1 MKKSGKSGG
10 KGIIPL
16 PPGRFF
22 LLTLLFTLLAAAG
35 VRAQN
40 PPVSINAKAI
50 TINELF
56 TRIEK
61 QGVYTFAYNNA
72 DIDLKRVVTVHTK
85 ERPIESIVRECLPEV
100 NVQVSNNKVILTG
113 RRSDQSSMPMHK
125 LTGTVTDENGAP
137 VTGATVIV
145 VGTQRGTTTS
155 ATGAYT
161 LQVRNGEILEFQYLG
176 YEKQAV
182 SVGGQTT
189 LDVTLQPSKAMA
201 VDEVVVIGYG
211 TVKKGD
217 ATGSVANIKI
227 SDVKDLPVLSVDQAL
242 QGRVA
247 GADIMSTTG
256 EPGATTSI
264 RIRGT
269 RSISA
274 SNEPLIVVDGVM
286 DAVSDL
292 NDLNMAD
299 IESITILKD
308 ASSTA
313 IYGSRGSNGVIIVT
327 TKGGGNQTNTK
338 PSITLKAD
346 IGFSQLP
353 RKLDVMNATE
363 FALYRNDFAYFST
376 QSGYED
382 IGEGTPQSKYPFKAP
397 FSLGKGTDW
406 IDEITRTAP
415 YQNYSL
421 SISGRSKKSSYYA
434 SLGYNDSQGIIDNSG
449 LQRIT
454 GRLNLDHQLFKWLK
468 VGYRGSYTWRDNAQN
483 LAEIGGTAYYR
494 AAMYLSPHIDPQEN
508 YNPLWGNGQ
517 RINTPRATID
527 QNTYS
532 IERTSLNHTAYLEV
546 ALAKGLKL
554 RSQNSYYSF
563 QRHTYRYYPG
573 SLPAKN
579 EGEGGQAY
587 RAEFH
592 EFSLSS
598 ENTLSYK
605 LETKSGHNIDAL
617 AGFTAY
623 RYKSDNFTLSGQ
635 GYMDDDVLWNNM
647 NAVTDKETYSAA
659 TGLTKRTKMSLL
671 ARFNYNYKQR
681 YYLTVTG
688 RYDGSSNF
696 AANNKWGFF
705 PSVALKWNAAKENFL
720 KDVRWID
727 ELSLRLSA
735 GRTGNDAISAYRSLA
750 AMSSTTSGYLFDG
763 MQPGA
768 YYRSRLASPN
778 LTWEKTDLYNA
789 ALDLAFFNN
798 RLMITAE
805 GYISKTRDLLL
816 TVQTASATGYTSR
829 YANIGKTSNKG
840 VELSIESRN
849 IVRPKFSW
857 TTNLTI
863 AHNKQN
869 VDDIGSEDF
878 VTALSSPGN
887 NPYMMYGYVKGYP
900 LNALWGFKYGG
911 TWKSVEEF
919 ERNSVTN
926 TYVSALA
933 INSDAASRKA
943 SLGMPRYYDI
953 NNDGSL
959 NNDDL
964 VYQGNA
970 DPDLYGGLQNNFR
983 FGRLNVGIYFTY
995 SLGGKIYNYSELYMA
1010 GSSMSNQYRYML
1022 EAWHPVR
1029 NPQSNLPRA
1038 GAVDAHVPSDLMIY
1052 DASYIRLKNITVGY
1066 TFDLSK
1072 RSKFIRDI
1080 TLNLS
1085 AENLHIWK
1093 KYNGFDPDVST
1104 DSSDS
1109 ALRRVDLGAYPKPRT
1124 IVFSIQLRY

>member
-1 MKKSGKSGG
+1 M
-10 KGIIPL
+10 
-16 PPGRFF
+16 
-22 LLTLLFTLLAAAG
+22 
-35 VRAQN
+35 
-40 PPVSINAKAI
+40 
-50 TINELF
+50 
-56 TRIEK
+56 
-61 QGVYTFAYNNA
+61 
-72 DIDLKRVVTVHTK
+72 
-85 ERPIESIVRECLPEV
+85 
-100 NVQVSNNKVILTG
+100 
-113 RRSDQSSMPMHK
+113 
-125 LTGTVTDENGAP
+125 
-137 VTGATVIV
+137 
-145 VGTQRGTTTS
+145 
-155 ATGAYT
+155 
-161 LQVRNGEILEFQYLG
+161 
-176 YEKQAV
+176 
-182 SVGGQTT
+182 
-189 LDVTLQPSKAMA
+189 
-201 VDEVVVIGYG
+201 
-211 TVKKGD
+211 
-217 ATGSVANIKI
+217 
-227 SDVKDLPVLSVDQAL
+227 
-242 QGRVA
+242 
-247 GADIMSTTG
+247 
-256 EPGATTSI
+256 
-264 RIRGT
+264 
-269 RSISA
+269 
-274 SNEPLIVVDGVM
+274 
-286 DAVSDL
+286 
-292 NDLNMAD
+292 
-299 IESITILKD
+299 
-308 ASSTA
+308 
-313 IYGSRGSNGVIIVT
+313 
-327 TKGGGNQTNTK
+327 
-338 PSITLKAD
+338 
-346 IGFSQLP
+346 
-353 RKLDVMNATE
+353 
-363 FALYRNDFAYFST
+363 
-376 QSGYED
+376 
-382 IGEGTPQSKYPFKAP
+382 
-397 FSLGKGTDW
+397 
-406 IDEITRTAP
+406 
-415 YQNYSL
+415 
-421 SISGRSKKSSYYA
+421 
-434 SLGYNDSQGIIDNSG
+434 
-449 LQRIT
+449 
-454 GRLNLDHQLFKWLK
+454 
-468 VGYRGSYTWRDNAQN
+468 
-483 LAEIGGTAYYR
+483 
-494 AAMYLSPHIDPQEN
+494 
-508 YNPLWGNGQ
+508 
-517 RINTPRATID
+517 
-527 QNTYS
+527 
-532 IERTSLNHTAYLEV
+532 

-635 GYMDDDVLWNNM
+635 GYMGDDVLWNNM

>member
-1 MKKSGKSGG
+1 M
-10 KGIIPL
+10 
-16 PPGRFF
+16 
-22 LLTLLFTLLAAAG
+22 
-35 VRAQN
+35 
-40 PPVSINAKAI
+40 
-50 TINELF
+50 
-56 TRIEK
+56 
-61 QGVYTFAYNNA
+61 
-72 DIDLKRVVTVHTK
+72 
-85 ERPIESIVRECLPEV
+85 
-100 NVQVSNNKVILTG
+100 
-113 RRSDQSSMPMHK
+113 
-125 LTGTVTDENGAP
+125 
-137 VTGATVIV
+137 
-145 VGTQRGTTTS
+145 
-155 ATGAYT
+155 
-161 LQVRNGEILEFQYLG
+161 
-176 YEKQAV
+176 
-182 SVGGQTT
+182 
-189 LDVTLQPSKAMA
+189 
-201 VDEVVVIGYG
+201 
-211 TVKKGD
+211 
-217 ATGSVANIKI
+217 
-227 SDVKDLPVLSVDQAL
+227 
-242 QGRVA
+242 
-247 GADIMSTTG
+247 
-256 EPGATTSI
+256 
-264 RIRGT
+264 
-269 RSISA
+269 
-274 SNEPLIVVDGVM
+274 
-286 DAVSDL
+286 
-292 NDLNMAD
+292 
-299 IESITILKD
+299 
-308 ASSTA
+308 
-313 IYGSRGSNGVIIVT
+313 
-327 TKGGGNQTNTK
+327 
-338 PSITLKAD
+338 
-346 IGFSQLP
+346 
-353 RKLDVMNATE
+353 
-363 FALYRNDFAYFST
+363 
-376 QSGYED
+376 
-382 IGEGTPQSKYPFKAP
+382 
-397 FSLGKGTDW
+397 
-406 IDEITRTAP
+406 
-415 YQNYSL
+415 
-421 SISGRSKKSSYYA
+421 
-434 SLGYNDSQGIIDNSG
+434 
-449 LQRIT
+449 
-454 GRLNLDHQLFKWLK
+454 
-468 VGYRGSYTWRDNAQN
+468 
-483 LAEIGGTAYYR
+483 
-494 AAMYLSPHIDPQEN
+494 
-508 YNPLWGNGQ
+508 
-517 RINTPRATID
+517 
-527 QNTYS
+527 
-532 IERTSLNHTAYLEV
+532 

-943 SLGMPRYYDI
+943 SRGMPRYYDI

-1022 EAWHPVR
+1022 DAWHPVR

>member
-1 MKKSGKSGG
+1 
-10 KGIIPL
+10 
-16 PPGRFF
+16 
-22 LLTLLFTLLAAAG
+22 
-35 VRAQN
+35 
-40 PPVSINAKAI
+40 
-50 TINELF
+50 
-56 TRIEK
+56 
-61 QGVYTFAYNNA
+61 
-72 DIDLKRVVTVHTK
+72 
-85 ERPIESIVRECLPEV
+85 
-100 NVQVSNNKVILTG
+100 
-113 RRSDQSSMPMHK
+113 
-125 LTGTVTDENGAP
+125 
-137 VTGATVIV
+137 
-145 VGTQRGTTTS
+145 
-155 ATGAYT
+155 
-161 LQVRNGEILEFQYLG
+161 
-176 YEKQAV
+176 
-182 SVGGQTT
+182 
-189 LDVTLQPSKAMA
+189 
-201 VDEVVVIGYG
+201 
-211 TVKKGD
+211 
-217 ATGSVANIKI
+217 
-227 SDVKDLPVLSVDQAL
+227 
-242 QGRVA
+242 
-247 GADIMSTTG
+247 
-256 EPGATTSI
+256 
-264 RIRGT
+264 
-269 RSISA
+269 
-274 SNEPLIVVDGVM
+274 
-286 DAVSDL
+286 
-292 NDLNMAD
+292 
-299 IESITILKD
+299 
-308 ASSTA
+308 
-313 IYGSRGSNGVIIVT
+313 
-327 TKGGGNQTNTK
+327 
-338 PSITLKAD
+338 
-346 IGFSQLP
+346 
-353 RKLDVMNATE
+353 MNATE

-382 IGEGTPQSKYPFKAP
+382 IGEGTPQSKYPFKDP

-798 RLMITAE
+798 RLMI
-805 GYISKTRDLLL
+805 
-816 TVQTASATGYTSR
+816 
-829 YANIGKTSNKG
+829 
-840 VELSIESRN
+840 
-849 IVRPKFSW
+849 RPKA
-857 TTNLTI
+857 I
-863 AHNKQN
+863 
-869 VDDIGSEDF
+869 
-878 VTALSSPGN
+878 SPRR
-887 NPYMMYGYVKGYP
+887 
-900 LNALWGFKYGG
+900 A
-911 TWKSVEEF
+911 TCC
-919 ERNSVTN
+919 
-926 TYVSALA
+926 
-933 INSDAASRKA
+933 SRCR
-943 SLGMPRYYDI
+943 P
-953 NNDGSL
+953 
-959 NNDDL
+959 
-964 VYQGNA
+964 
-970 DPDLYGGLQNNFR
+970 
-983 FGRLNVGIYFTY
+983 
-995 SLGGKIYNYSELYMA
+995 
-1010 GSSMSNQYRYML
+1010 
-1022 EAWHPVR
+1022 
-1029 NPQSNLPRA
+1029 
-1038 GAVDAHVPSDLMIY
+1038 
-1052 DASYIRLKNITVGY
+1052 
-1066 TFDLSK
+1066 
-1072 RSKFIRDI
+1072 
-1080 TLNLS
+1080 
-1085 AENLHIWK
+1085 
-1093 KYNGFDPDVST
+1093 
-1104 DSSDS
+1104 
-1109 ALRRVDLGAYPKPRT
+1109 LRRRATPAVTPTSAKPRT
-1124 IVFSIQLRY
+1124 KASS

>member
-1 MKKSGKSGG
+1 M
-10 KGIIPL
+10 
-16 PPGRFF
+16 
-22 LLTLLFTLLAAAG
+22 
-35 VRAQN
+35 
-40 PPVSINAKAI
+40 
-50 TINELF
+50 
-56 TRIEK
+56 
-61 QGVYTFAYNNA
+61 
-72 DIDLKRVVTVHTK
+72 
-85 ERPIESIVRECLPEV
+85 
-100 NVQVSNNKVILTG
+100 
-113 RRSDQSSMPMHK
+113 
-125 LTGTVTDENGAP
+125 
-137 VTGATVIV
+137 
-145 VGTQRGTTTS
+145 
-155 ATGAYT
+155 
-161 LQVRNGEILEFQYLG
+161 
-176 YEKQAV
+176 
-182 SVGGQTT
+182 GQ
-189 LDVTLQPSKAMA
+189 M
-201 VDEVVVIGYG
+201 
-211 TVKKGD
+211 
-217 ATGSVANIKI
+217 
-227 SDVKDLPVLSVDQAL
+227 
-242 QGRVA
+242 
-247 GADIMSTTG
+247 
-256 EPGATTSI
+256 
-264 RIRGT
+264 
-269 RSISA
+269 
-274 SNEPLIVVDGVM
+274 
-286 DAVSDL
+286 
-292 NDLNMAD
+292 
-299 IESITILKD
+299 
-308 ASSTA
+308 
-313 IYGSRGSNGVIIVT
+313 
-327 TKGGGNQTNTK
+327 
-338 PSITLKAD
+338 
-346 IGFSQLP
+346 
-353 RKLDVMNATE
+353 
-363 FALYRNDFAYFST
+363 
-376 QSGYED
+376 
-382 IGEGTPQSKYPFKAP
+382 
-397 FSLGKGTDW
+397 
-406 IDEITRTAP
+406 
-415 YQNYSL
+415 
-421 SISGRSKKSSYYA
+421 
-434 SLGYNDSQGIIDNSG
+434 
-449 LQRIT
+449 
-454 GRLNLDHQLFKWLK
+454 
-468 VGYRGSYTWRDNAQN
+468 
-483 LAEIGGTAYYR
+483 
-494 AAMYLSPHIDPQEN
+494 
-508 YNPLWGNGQ
+508 GNGQ

-696 AANNKWGFF
+696 AANIKWGFF

-911 TWKSVEEF
+911 TWKSVE
-919 ERNSVTN
+919 VTC
-926 TYVSALA
+926 
-933 INSDAASRKA
+933 
-943 SLGMPRYYDI
+943 
-953 NNDGSL
+953 
-959 NNDDL
+959 
-964 VYQGNA
+964 
-970 DPDLYGGLQNNFR
+970 
-983 FGRLNVGIYFTY
+983 
-995 SLGGKIYNYSELYMA
+995 
-1010 GSSMSNQYRYML
+1010 
-1022 EAWHPVR
+1022 
-1029 NPQSNLPRA
+1029 
-1038 GAVDAHVPSDLMIY
+1038 
-1052 DASYIRLKNITVGY
+1052 
-1066 TFDLSK
+1066 
-1072 RSKFIRDI
+1072 
-1080 TLNLS
+1080 
-1085 AENLHIWK
+1085 
-1093 KYNGFDPDVST
+1093 
-1104 DSSDS
+1104 
-1109 ALRRVDLGAYPKPRT
+1109 
-1124 IVFSIQLRY
+1124 

>member
-1 MKKSGKSGG
+1 MKQYIILLILLVSGALTAAPAFAQKSGTKHTVTG
-10 KGIIPL
+10 K
-16 PPGRFF
+16 
-22 LLTLLFTLLAAAG
+22 
-35 VRAQN
+35 
-40 PPVSINAKAI
+40 
-50 TINELF
+50 
-56 TRIEK
+56 
-61 QGVYTFAYNNA
+61 
-72 DIDLKRVVTVHTK
+72 VT
-85 ERPIESIVRECLPEV
+85 
-100 NVQVSNNKVILTG
+100 
-113 RRSDQSSMPMHK
+113 DQSGEP
-125 LTGTVTDENGAP
+125 LI
-137 VTGATVIV
+137 GATVLV
-145 VGTQRGTTTS
+145 TGTTNGASTN
-155 ATGAYT
+155 ATGDYSI
-161 LQVRNGEILEFQYLG
+161 QVPEGASLTFQYIG
-176 YEKQAV
+176 YEAKTEKVGARTKVDVKLEQSKQ
-182 SVGGQTT
+182 TI
-189 LDVTLQPSKAMA
+189 
-201 VDEVVVIGYG
+201 DEVVVIGYG
-211 TVKKGD
+211 TVKKTD
-217 ATGSVANIKI
+217 LTGSVANVKMSDIK
-227 SDVKDLPVLSVDQAL
+227 DVPVVSVDQAL
-242 QGRVA
+242 QGRIA
-247 GADIMSTTG
+247 GADIMATTG

-274 SNEPLIVVDGVM
+274 SNEPLIIVDGVI
-286 DAVSDL
+286 DGIHDL
-292 NDLNMAD
+292 NDINSAD
-299 IESITILKD
+299 IESISVLKD

-313 IYGSRGSNGVIIVT
+313 IYGARGSNGVIVIT
-327 TKGGGNQTNTK
+327 TKKGRGMDGRPN
-338 PSITLKAD
+338 ITFKTDL
-346 IGFSQLP
+346 GFSQLP
-353 RKLDVMNATE
+353 RQLDIMDATE
-363 FALYRNDFAYFST
+363 FARYRNDYAYFFS
-376 QSGYED
+376 SADGNDKIEPD
-382 IGEGTPQSKYPFKAP
+382 SPMSKYPFPNPEA
-397 FSLGKGTDW
+397 KGVGTNW
-406 IDEITRTAP
+406 IDTITRTAL
-415 YQNYSL
+415 YQNYDL
-421 SISGRSKKSSYYA
+421 SISGASAKSSYYA
-434 SLGYNDSQGIIDNSG
+434 SAGFNETQGIIDNSG
-449 LQRIT
+449 LKRYSA
-454 GRLNLDHQLFKWLK
+454 RLKVDHEFAKWLK
-468 VGYRGSYTWRDNAQN
+468 AGLNLSYTYRDQDEN
-483 LAEIGGTAYYR
+483 LATIGGTNWWN
-494 AAMYLSPHIDPQEN
+494 AAVFLSPFLSPTSDMNDLWYSGQKFN
-508 YNPLWGNGQ
+508 NP
-517 RINTPRATID
+517 RIMLDHCLKNARRI
-527 QNTYS
+527 
-532 IERTSLNHTAYLEV
+532 SLNNSAFVEV
-546 ALAKGLKL
+546 TPVKGLKL
-554 RSQNSYYSF
+554 RSQFTYYSY
-563 QRHTYRYYPG
+563 QRHGRYYEPG
-573 SLPAKN
+573 YLPAKKEN
-579 EGEGGQAY
+579 EGGYASRDEY
-587 RAEFH
+587 DDTSF
-592 EFSLSS
+592 SS
-598 ENTLSYK
+598 ENTVYYELRP
-605 LETKSGHNIDAL
+605 KSGHN
-617 AGFTAY
+617 F
-623 RYKSDNFTLSGQ
+623 
-635 GYMDDDVLWNNM
+635 DVLGGYTAQIKYDNNLSITGRGYTLDELTWNNM
-647 NAVTDKETYSAA
+647 AAVPDKQNTSISTNHTDW
-659 TGLTKRTKMSLL
+659 TKMSVFGRL
-671 ARFNYNYKQR
+671 NYNYKER
-681 YYLTVTG
+681 YYVTFTA
-688 RYDGSSNF
+688 RYDGASNF
-696 AANNKWGFF
+696 AANKKWGFF
-705 PSVALKWNAAKENFL
+705 PSAALRWNIANEKFLQKAK
-720 KDVRWID
+720 WID
-727 ELSLRLSA
+727 ELALRASL

>member
-1 MKKSGKSGG
+1 M
-10 KGIIPL
+10 
-16 PPGRFF
+16 
-22 LLTLLFTLLAAAG
+22 
-35 VRAQN
+35 
-40 PPVSINAKAI
+40 
-50 TINELF
+50 
-56 TRIEK
+56 
-61 QGVYTFAYNNA
+61 
-72 DIDLKRVVTVHTK
+72 
-85 ERPIESIVRECLPEV
+85 
-100 NVQVSNNKVILTG
+100 
-113 RRSDQSSMPMHK
+113 
-125 LTGTVTDENGAP
+125 
-137 VTGATVIV
+137 
-145 VGTQRGTTTS
+145 
-155 ATGAYT
+155 
-161 LQVRNGEILEFQYLG
+161 
-176 YEKQAV
+176 
-182 SVGGQTT
+182 
-189 LDVTLQPSKAMA
+189 
-201 VDEVVVIGYG
+201 
-211 TVKKGD
+211 
-217 ATGSVANIKI
+217 
-227 SDVKDLPVLSVDQAL
+227 
-242 QGRVA
+242 
-247 GADIMSTTG
+247 
-256 EPGATTSI
+256 
-264 RIRGT
+264 
-269 RSISA
+269 
-274 SNEPLIVVDGVM
+274 
-286 DAVSDL
+286 
-292 NDLNMAD
+292 
-299 IESITILKD
+299 
-308 ASSTA
+308 
-313 IYGSRGSNGVIIVT
+313 
-327 TKGGGNQTNTK
+327 
-338 PSITLKAD
+338 
-346 IGFSQLP
+346 
-353 RKLDVMNATE
+353 
-363 FALYRNDFAYFST
+363 
-376 QSGYED
+376 
-382 IGEGTPQSKYPFKAP
+382 
-397 FSLGKGTDW
+397 
-406 IDEITRTAP
+406 
-415 YQNYSL
+415 
-421 SISGRSKKSSYYA
+421 
-434 SLGYNDSQGIIDNSG
+434 
-449 LQRIT
+449 
-454 GRLNLDHQLFKWLK
+454 
-468 VGYRGSYTWRDNAQN
+468 
-483 LAEIGGTAYYR
+483 
-494 AAMYLSPHIDPQEN
+494 
-508 YNPLWGNGQ
+508 
-517 RINTPRATID
+517 
-527 QNTYS
+527 
-532 IERTSLNHTAYLEV
+532 

-647 NAVTDKETYSAA
+647 NAVTDKDTYSAA

>member
-1 MKKSGKSGG
+1 M
-10 KGIIPL
+10 
-16 PPGRFF
+16 
-22 LLTLLFTLLAAAG
+22 
-35 VRAQN
+35 
-40 PPVSINAKAI
+40 
-50 TINELF
+50 
-56 TRIEK
+56 
-61 QGVYTFAYNNA
+61 
-72 DIDLKRVVTVHTK
+72 
-85 ERPIESIVRECLPEV
+85 
-100 NVQVSNNKVILTG
+100 
-113 RRSDQSSMPMHK
+113 
-125 LTGTVTDENGAP
+125 
-137 VTGATVIV
+137 
-145 VGTQRGTTTS
+145 
-155 ATGAYT
+155 
-161 LQVRNGEILEFQYLG
+161 
-176 YEKQAV
+176 
-182 SVGGQTT
+182 
-189 LDVTLQPSKAMA
+189 
-201 VDEVVVIGYG
+201 
-211 TVKKGD
+211 
-217 ATGSVANIKI
+217 
-227 SDVKDLPVLSVDQAL
+227 
-242 QGRVA
+242 
-247 GADIMSTTG
+247 
-256 EPGATTSI
+256 
-264 RIRGT
+264 
-269 RSISA
+269 
-274 SNEPLIVVDGVM
+274 
-286 DAVSDL
+286 
-292 NDLNMAD
+292 
-299 IESITILKD
+299 
-308 ASSTA
+308 
-313 IYGSRGSNGVIIVT
+313 
-327 TKGGGNQTNTK
+327 
-338 PSITLKAD
+338 
-346 IGFSQLP
+346 
-353 RKLDVMNATE
+353 
-363 FALYRNDFAYFST
+363 
-376 QSGYED
+376 
-382 IGEGTPQSKYPFKAP
+382 
-397 FSLGKGTDW
+397 
-406 IDEITRTAP
+406 
-415 YQNYSL
+415 
-421 SISGRSKKSSYYA
+421 
-434 SLGYNDSQGIIDNSG
+434 
-449 LQRIT
+449 
-454 GRLNLDHQLFKWLK
+454 
-468 VGYRGSYTWRDNAQN
+468 
-483 LAEIGGTAYYR
+483 
-494 AAMYLSPHIDPQEN
+494 
-508 YNPLWGNGQ
+508 
-517 RINTPRATID
+517 
-527 QNTYS
+527 
-532 IERTSLNHTAYLEV
+532 

-869 VDDIGSEDF
+869 VDDIGSENF

>member
-1 MKKSGKSGG
+1 MDAGTALAPGAVSSITPCGKYLIFFSR
-10 KGIIPL
+10 KGRDALADKFGAPFVAAVGDVCATSAFARGDL
-16 PPGRFF
+16 AALAAQQLNALAQKVSARLG
-22 LLTLLFTLLAAAG
+22 LTLSAGADVRDHVAARCTPEQGAAGLAACCDKIF
-35 VRAQN
+35 RAL
-40 PPVSINAKAI
+40 S
-50 TINELF
+50 E
-56 TRIEK
+56 
-61 QGVYTFAYNNA
+61 Y
-72 DIDLKRVVTVHTK
+72 
-85 ERPIESIVRECLPEV
+85 CL
-100 NVQVSNNKVILTG
+100 QTDK
-113 RRSDQSSMPMHK
+113 K

-299 IESITILKD
+299 IESVTILKD

-454 GRLNLDHQLFKWLK
+454 GRLNLAHQLFKWLK

-532 IERTSLNHTAYLEV
+532 IERTSVSYTHLTLPT
-546 ALAKGLKL
+546 
-554 RSQNSYYSF
+554 NS
-563 QRHTYRYYPG
+563 
-573 SLPAKN
+573 
-579 EGEGGQAY
+579 
-587 RAEFH
+587 
-592 EFSLSS
+592 
-598 ENTLSYK
+598 
-605 LETKSGHNIDAL
+605 
-617 AGFTAY
+617 
-623 RYKSDNFTLSGQ
+623 
-635 GYMDDDVLWNNM
+635 
-647 NAVTDKETYSAA
+647 
-659 TGLTKRTKMSLL
+659 
-671 ARFNYNYKQR
+671 
-681 YYLTVTG
+681 
-688 RYDGSSNF
+688 
-696 AANNKWGFF
+696 
-705 PSVALKWNAAKENFL
+705 
-720 KDVRWID
+720 
-727 ELSLRLSA
+727 
-735 GRTGNDAISAYRSLA
+735 
-750 AMSSTTSGYLFDG
+750 
-763 MQPGA
+763 
-768 YYRSRLASPN
+768 
-778 LTWEKTDLYNA
+778 
-789 ALDLAFFNN
+789 
-798 RLMITAE
+798 
-805 GYISKTRDLLL
+805 
-816 TVQTASATGYTSR
+816 
-829 YANIGKTSNKG
+829 
-840 VELSIESRN
+840 
-849 IVRPKFSW
+849 
-857 TTNLTI
+857 
-863 AHNKQN
+863 
-869 VDDIGSEDF
+869 
-878 VTALSSPGN
+878 
-887 NPYMMYGYVKGYP
+887 
-900 LNALWGFKYGG
+900 
-911 TWKSVEEF
+911 
-919 ERNSVTN
+919 
-926 TYVSALA
+926 
-933 INSDAASRKA
+933 
-943 SLGMPRYYDI
+943 
-953 NNDGSL
+953 
-959 NNDDL
+959 
-964 VYQGNA
+964 
-970 DPDLYGGLQNNFR
+970 
-983 FGRLNVGIYFTY
+983 
-995 SLGGKIYNYSELYMA
+995 
-1010 GSSMSNQYRYML
+1010 
-1022 EAWHPVR
+1022 
-1029 NPQSNLPRA
+1029 
-1038 GAVDAHVPSDLMIY
+1038 
-1052 DASYIRLKNITVGY
+1052 
-1066 TFDLSK
+1066 
-1072 RSKFIRDI
+1072 
-1080 TLNLS
+1080 
-1085 AENLHIWK
+1085 
-1093 KYNGFDPDVST
+1093 
-1104 DSSDS
+1104 
-1109 ALRRVDLGAYPKPRT
+1109 RV
-1124 IVFSIQLRY
+1124 

>member
-56 TRIEK
+56 IRIEK

-72 DIDLKRVVTVHTK
+72 DIDLKRIVTVHAK

-299 IESITILKD
+299 IESVTILKD

-382 IGEGTPQSKYPFKAP
+382 IGEGTPQSKYPFKDP

-647 NAVTDKETYSAA
+647 NAVTDKDTYSAA

-816 TVQTASATGYTSR
+816 TVQTASATGYTSQHR
-829 YANIGKTSNKG
+829 Q
-840 VELSIESRN
+840 
-849 IVRPKFSW
+849 
-857 TTNLTI
+857 NLEQRRRTE
-863 AHNKQN
+863 HR
-869 VDDIGSEDF
+869 E
-878 VTALSSPGN
+878 P
-887 NPYMMYGYVKGYP
+887 
-900 LNALWGFKYGG
+900 
-911 TWKSVEEF
+911 
-919 ERNSVTN
+919 
-926 TYVSALA
+926 
-933 INSDAASRKA
+933 
-943 SLGMPRYYDI
+943 
-953 NNDGSL
+953 
-959 NNDDL
+959 
-964 VYQGNA
+964 
-970 DPDLYGGLQNNFR
+970 
-983 FGRLNVGIYFTY
+983 
-995 SLGGKIYNYSELYMA
+995 
-1010 GSSMSNQYRYML
+1010 QYR
-1022 EAWHPVR
+1022 P
-1029 NPQSNLPRA
+1029 P
-1038 GAVDAHVPSDLMIY
+1038 
-1052 DASYIRLKNITVGY
+1052 
-1066 TFDLSK
+1066 
-1072 RSKFIRDI
+1072 
-1080 TLNLS
+1080 
-1085 AENLHIWK
+1085 
-1093 KYNGFDPDVST
+1093 
-1104 DSSDS
+1104 
-1109 ALRRVDLGAYPKPRT
+1109 
-1124 IVFSIQLRY
+1124 